1 MKKRKIISICI
12 AALLTVV
19 SLFAFMPAT
28 EIAAASSVVES
39 DFVSSGLG
47 LVKGEDYD
55 YSFAVVGDTQN
66 LNYRDAKEGSKNMN
80 KLYTWIKSNTE
91 ALNIKYVM
99 GLGDITQSFNVNQT
113 YYDEEWANAKEA
125 LAILDDADIPYSL
138 IRGNHDISSGLN
150 ATFGEG
156 SEYYNDLLS
165 LAAEGKAGFY
175 REGKI
180 EETWRK
186 VEVGSDK
193 FLIITLDWF
202 PTEGSMYWAE
212 NIINQN
218 PDHRVIV
225 TTHTFLASDGTFYDD
240 PDGYFPYEQEA
251 SSNTDWIGAAG
262 GNVSPRTLWEEV
274 LSQYANVE
282 MILCGHV
289 DVDDIK
295 TTQLRGV
302 NGNTV
307 TCMLIDAQS
316 VDLKRDAFEGNVGM
330 VTMFYLKEGGEVVN
344 VEHISAVRAMDNLAE
359 GATQKNIYLKAK
371 NQFTVK
377 LEYEDGWTKTDYG
390 YIPTEK
396 YNAANNYFHM
406 FVDDDG
412 ISTNDSVYLGSFE
425 RWINDSGT
433 GGACVAAKQYYDLGG
448 VTVRRNKTLFV
459 LMNKSYD
466 GHGDEIYGY
475 IGNAPG
481 GVVLDLGRNTYTVGN
496 NPILAL
502 YARNSDRAGSFSMI
516 NGNVI
521 ISGNNALVFTGSNA
535 SHGAEM
541 NLNFRNL
548 NVYYDEDGSGTSAKV
563 IASTMAGYTTAS
575 STLNITID
583 DCTFNLKDNAPNK
596 SITAFSLAE
605 ANLNHNT
612 KLTVNGGSF
621 KGASS
626 SKFTLFAGNDGSDS
640 LTFGKGS
647 DDNYT
652 TLTLGDEATLSDIY
666 KNDEGAYVKFGA
678 ATKVSDTEYTYSL
691 EDTTITGTEFDI
703 SQVPDTAVFG
713 NYDQSGVY
721 KGSHPNWDGAVNG
734 TNTSN
739 NRILYLTQD
748 YEIEKRKSLGTLT
761 GSLVI
766 DLGGHTLTVNAGN
779 GTDNKSLGLFSS
791 YFGADNSA
799 ELHIT
804 FRNGTIVNKNTSTG
818 LIQIN
823 YSAANNVQKLVN
835 FTFDNVEFK
844 AEDGAKTAIIY
855 ADENGYATTTTKGT
869 KSKVVFND
877 CTFNYADGVIFNL
890 GSGTTKFKSIFNVT
904 VNGGKFITDTPIT
917 EALISSK
924 NTVTD
929 YTDTFAIGKYDGKYP
944 EIYLTSGTQA
954 GGFTLVNGL
963 TANAVKLPNTVT
975 LGETAYNVYPIGDVL
990 TTVSTPYGIIPE
1002 AFKDEESYP
1011 FAVFKDGS
1019 FVNAYSDW
1027 ATLLK
1032 ALNPM
1037 LDADADTADVLLR
1050 RNFSIADPKF
1060 SDLSQLRGTAT
1071 FDLGTYELK
1080 VETGNL
1086 FAANKKTAYNTTIN
1100 VKNGDILLGGSSVL
1114 ISLGTSSKGSGMNFN
1129 FTFNEVDISY
1139 ASGATGSTFINTMTL
1154 SEVAP
1159 STANITFKNCN
1170 IDLVTNVTKAAVTL
1184 LNIANDA
1191 NNNIANV
1198 VFDGGSIYANNNVV
1212 TFAKMNTSG
1221 AAIDSV
1227 KFSSD
1232 SGRYTKIIAP
1242 IGGEAVVFDYVTAA
1256 GSVATTA
1263 KWNDNETLGTTTY
1276 IVRESALTTFA
1287 PKTSITLGSTLIYN
1301 VYVPVCAELKSI
1313 TVMGNKFDDLTLLD
1327 PYITTLDDGKS
1338 YYEIPVKFIA
1348 ECLADE
1354 FALEAELQ
1362 VGTKT
1367 YSGKWTL
1374 SIPKYAS
1381 TVLNS
1386 DASEIE
1392 KTLIKDVLVYIR
1404 SAYNYFAPEKDTVIS
1419 NISSML
1425 GDYTQGEFK
1434 MDEVNVNT
1442 SELAAA
1448 TYSLGSLQSVWLWLP
1463 ENADISKYSFKVGE
1477 RVLDFTYDTYVSAD
1491 ELNGHIY
1498 VNVELYAYEIL
1509 KTIDVY
1515 KNGVKCADYHI
1526 SCYYNYANGTGE
1538 NDYNATDKDA
1548 LVALVESFY
1557 TYCKSAESYR
1567 NSVINSAD

>member
-80 KLYTWIKSNTE
+80 KLYTWIKNNTE

-99 GLGDITQSFNVNQT
+99 GLGDITQSFNANQT

-156 SEYYNDLLS
+156 SEYYNDLLA

-240 PDGYFPYEQEA
+240 PDGTFPYEQEA

-289 DVDDIK
+289 DVDDIE

-316 VDLKRDAFEGNVGM
+316 VDIQRDDFEGNVGM

-344 VEHISAVRAMDNLAE
+344 VEHISAVRAMDNLTE

-425 RWINDSGT
+425 RWVNDSGT

-448 VTVRRNKTLFV
+448 ITVRRNKTLFV

-466 GHGDEIYGY
+466 GHGDETYQN

-481 GVVLDLGRNTYTVGN
+481 GVVLDLGGNTYTVGN
-496 NPILAL
+496 NPVWIL
-502 YARNSDRAGSFSMI
+502 YARNSDRAGAFSMV
-516 NGNVI
+516 NGDVKL
-521 ISGNNALVFTGSNA
+521 SGWNALVFTGSNA
-535 SHGAEM
+535 SNGAEM
-541 NLNFRNL
+541 NLNFRDL

-583 DCTFNLKDNAPNK
+583 DCSFNLKDNAPDK
-596 SITAFSLAE
+596 AITAFSLAE
-605 ANLNHNT
+605 ANLNHHT

-626 SKFTLFAGNDGSDS
+626 SVFTLFAGNDGSDS

-647 DDNYT
+647 DGNYT
-652 TLTLGDEATLSDIY
+652 TLTLGDEATLSNIY
-666 KNDEGAYVKFGA
+666 KNDEGSYVKFGA
-678 ATKVSDTEYTYSL
+678 ATKVSDTEYTYSI
-691 EDTTITGTEFDI
+691 EDATVTDTGFDI
-703 SQVPDTAVFG
+703 SQVPDTKVFG

-721 KGSHPNWDGAVNG
+721 KGSHPTWDGAFCTDNAANDRV
-734 TNTSN
+734 
-739 NRILYLTQD
+739 LVLTID
-748 YEIEKRKSLGTLT
+748 YTAEKRKAAGAISGSITIDLNGKTLT
-761 GSLVI
+761 AASNGLMNFYYTSSTTTDSL
-766 DLGGHTLTVNAGN
+766 N
-779 GTDNKSLGLFSS
+779 
-791 YFGADNSA
+791 
-799 ELHIT
+799 IT
-804 FRNGTIVNKNTSTG
+804 FKNGTINYSNTSTG
-818 LIQIN
+818 LFQFQHADLGEQDAKS
-823 YSAANNVQKLVN
+823 YN
-835 FTFDNVEFK
+835 FTF
-844 AEDGAKTAIIY
+844 EDVTFEGNNNMFTIWSSPTDQSGTRTTAI
-855 ADENGYATTTTKGT
+855 
-869 KSKVVFND
+869 FNN
-877 CTFNYADGVIFNL
+877 CTFNYSDQI
-890 GSGTTKFKSIFNVT
+890 IFNVGSGDTNHKNLFNIT
-904 VNGGKFITDTPIT
+904 VNGGKIITDTPLTQTMIFS
-917 EALISSK
+917 A
-924 NTVTD
+924 NTTAD
-929 YTDTFAIGKYDGKYP
+929 YEDTFAIGKYNGKYP

-963 TANAVKLPNTVT
+963 TANAVKLPDTVT
-975 LGETAYNVYPIGDVL
+975 LEEIAYNVYPIGDVL

-1027 ATLLK
+1027 ATLLN
-1032 ALNPM
+1032 ALNAK
-1037 LDADADTADVLLR
+1037 LNADADTADVLLR
-1050 RNFSIADPKF
+1050 RNFSIANPSF
-1060 SDLSQLRGTAT
+1060 SNLSQLRGTAT

-1100 VKNGDILLGGSSVL
+1100 VKNGDILLGGSSMLVY
-1114 ISLGTSSKGSGMNFN
+1114 LGTSSNGSGMNFN
-1129 FTFNEVDISY
+1129 FTFDEVDISY
-1139 ASGATGSTFINTMTL
+1139 ASGATGSTFINTMQL

-1256 GSVATTA
+1256 GSVATAA

-1276 IVRESALTTFA
+1276 IVRESALTAFA

-1313 TVMGNKFDDLTLLD
+1313 TLMGSKFDDLTLLD
-1327 PYITTLDDGKS
+1327 PYIKTLDDGKS

-1463 ENADISKYSFKVGE
+1463 ENADISEYSFKVGE

-1515 KNGVKCADYHI
+1515 KNDVKCADYHI
-1526 SCYYNYANGTGE
+1526 SCYYNYAKGTGE
-1538 NDYNATDKDA
+1538 TDYNAEDKDA

-1557 TYCKSAESYR
+1557 TYCNSAESYR